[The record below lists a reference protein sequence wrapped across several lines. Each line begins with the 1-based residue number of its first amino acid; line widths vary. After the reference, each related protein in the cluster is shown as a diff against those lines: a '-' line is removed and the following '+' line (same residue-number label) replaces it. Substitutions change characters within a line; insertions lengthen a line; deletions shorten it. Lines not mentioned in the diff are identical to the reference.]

1 MADLFRIISKINTEM
16 NIFIRNRLEQEGYSN
31 LHVSHGNIL
40 INFTNDEVLNYK
52 ELSKRI
58 NKSPQTMTTL
68 IRTLEQEGFLTFR
81 KDPNDKRN
89 KLVSITDKGK
99 EFIPVMM
106 KISRELYDIQYK
118 HLSSEEKVAV
128 RSLLKTILEN
138 FLVTKEV

>member
-1 MADLFRIISKINTEM
+1 MADLFRIISKVNTEM
-16 NIFIRNRLEQEGYSN
+16 NSFIRNRLEQEGYSN
-31 LHVSHGNIL
+31 IHVSHGNIL

-68 IRTLEQEGFLTFR
+68 IRTLEKEEFLTFR
-81 KDPNDKRN
+81 KDPKDKRN

-106 KISRELYDIQYK
+106 KISKELYDMQYK
-118 HLSSEEKVAV
+118 DLSSEEEVVV
-128 RSLLKTILEN
+128 RSLLKRILQN
-138 FLVTKEV
+138 FEGSF

>member
-1 MADLFRIISKINTEM
+1 M
-16 NIFIRNRLEQEGYSN
+16 NSFIRNRLEQEGYSN
-31 LHVSHGNIL
+31 IHVSHGNIL

-68 IRTLEQEGFLTFR
+68 IRTLEKEEFLTFR
-81 KDPNDKRN
+81 KDPKDKRN

-106 KISRELYDIQYK
+106 KISKELYDMQYK
-118 HLSSEEKVAV
+118 DLSSEEEVVV
-128 RSLLKTILEN
+128 RSLLKRILQN
-138 FLVTKEV
+138 FEGSF